1 MRKTYDEKR
10 EFKKTPEPKMQKQK
24 GGGPLTFV
32 IQKHAATS
40 LHYDF
45 RIELDGVLK
54 SWAVPKGPS
63 YNPKDKRLA
72 MMVEDHPLDY
82 ASFEGI
88 IPKGNYGAGE
98 VIVWD
103 NGIYSP
109 DEDGRLLFYD
119 REDAQEEMRKGLAK
133 GKISLFLRGTKM
145 KGSWA
150 LVQMKGK
157 KNEWLLFK
165 HNDEFADTE
174 KDIAKEDASVVS
186 GLTLQDLKEG
196 KKPKA
201 VPHSTSS
208 VKPEDLPGAKKAKF
222 PKTIIPM
229 AASLTENAFSDPEWL
244 FEPKMDGIRALAMI
258 KDGSVFLITR
268 NGNDICRQ
276 YPKLVD
282 ALGNQIAKEMIL
294 DGEIIAFDTK
304 GQPSFHQLQQR

>member
-1 MRKTYDEKR
+1 MPKTYDEKR
-10 EFKKTPEPKMQKQK
+10 DFKKTPEPKMQKQK

-157 KNEWLLFK
+157 KNESA
-165 HNDEFADTE
+165 ADRVRFDHHADGHFFRTVAARGDVSALRRLAG
-174 KDIAKEDASVVS
+174 KRPAATASFRADRAIARPPA
-186 GLTLQDLKEG
+186 
-196 KKPKA
+196 
-201 VPHSTSS
+201 
-208 VKPEDLPGAKKAKF
+208 
-222 PKTIIPM
+222 
-229 AASLTENAFSDPEWL
+229 
-244 FEPKMDGIRALAMI
+244 
-258 KDGSVFLITR
+258 
-268 NGNDICRQ
+268 
-276 YPKLVD
+276 
-282 ALGNQIAKEMIL
+282 
-294 DGEIIAFDTK
+294 
-304 GQPSFHQLQQR
+304 